1 MTAIWTEAKQTG
13 PGGSTAFPDAT
24 SYRPTHPRTWWQ
36 RRWPGGPGSTGPG
49 LARRE
54 CCGRAAWPP
63 SWPSTTGQCPRWSQ
77 LPLARAGFVRV
88 WPTWGSALQ
97 KALRFHVALG
107 PTASVA
113 NPVPSGP
120 NKNFGV
126 KPRVQSVLCHLHCSP
141 KTFEHLW
148 AVVKVLSKDDMLS
161 GPSFLFL
168 GSWWLHWARPHS
180 PENLP
185 IATSLVTSAKSLSQ
199 GRTQ

>member
-1 MTAIWTEAKQTG
+1 MD
-13 PGGSTAFPDAT
+13 GGKADWAGRQHCLPRCSIL
-24 SYRPTHPRTWWQ
+24 PTHPPTNMVAEEVA
-36 RRWPGGPGSTGPG
+36 RWAREPGPG

-54 CCGRAAWPP
+54 CCRRAAWPP

-77 LPLARAGFVRV
+77 LPLARAGFMGV

-113 NPVPSGP
+113 SPVPGGP
-120 NKNFGV
+120 NKNFDV

-148 AVVKVLSKDDMLS
+148 AVLKVLSKDDMLS

-168 GSWWLHWARPHS
+168 GSLWLHWARPHS

-185 IATSLVTSAKSLSQ
+185 IATSLVTSAESLSQ
-199 GRTQ
+199 GRTP